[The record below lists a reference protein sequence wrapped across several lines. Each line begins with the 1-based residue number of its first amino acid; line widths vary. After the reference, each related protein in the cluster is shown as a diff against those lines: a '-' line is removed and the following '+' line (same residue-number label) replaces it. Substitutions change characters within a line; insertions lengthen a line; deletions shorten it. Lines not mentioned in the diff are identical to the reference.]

1 MSNPNGRKGSRFEKA
16 VVEMLRAD
24 GFDMAERRKSEGSAD
39 RGDVAGIRNTVL
51 EVKDHGVMQMG
62 VAMAE
67 CEKERANAGAKFS
80 AVVFKRR
87 GKGTVDA
94 YAVTTLAQY
103 SQMLRILESG
113 GWLR

>member
-1 MSNPNGRKGSRFEKA
+1 MNPNGRKGSAWEKA
-16 VVEMLRAD
+16 VVELLTAD
-24 GFDMAERRKSEGSAD
+24 GFDMAERRKGEGIND
-39 RGDVAGIRNTVL
+39 RGDVAGIRNVVIECKNTQAM
-51 EVKDHGVMQMG
+51 EVGKS
-62 VAMAE
+62 MAE

-87 GKGTVDA
+87 GKGTADA

-103 SQMLRILESG
+103 SQMLRILEAG